1 MVEVYNSDNQRDQTE
16 AVKQFFANN
25 GKALAVGAVIGIAA
39 LIGWRFWV
47 NHQQNNALAAS
58 DHYQQLISTLN
69 VDKPASIEAL
79 ASFVEHD
86 KSSYGALA
94 SLTLAKTYV
103 DKHDLANAAKS
114 LEQGLQDTSDQSL
127 QSVIRLRLAR
137 LQSELKNPDAAL
149 KTLDGVKGD
158 SWTGIAA
165 DIRGDVLVT
174 KGDKQGAAAA
184 WRKGITSEV
193 SPALKQM
200 MQTKL
205 NNIS

>member
-1 MVEVYNSDNQRDQTE
+1 VVEVYNSDNQRDQTE

-149 KTLDGVKGD
+149 KTLDGVKGE